1 MSAIPSQDYPVRVS
15 GTKITLR
22 QHLRELIRYRE
33 LVYNLTVKE
42 LKSRYKNSILGFV
55 WSLLNPL
62 GMMLVFTLV
71 FGMLMPNAQIE
82 NYPIFLLCGLL
93 PWNYFTSGVMSSIH
107 SVVGNGNLVKKVY
120 FPREILPIA
129 SVVSNLV
136 NFLLAFLLLFAA
148 LLIFR
153 VQFSPWLW
161 LLPFVIL
168 MQSAFILGLAF
179 ILSTLHVYYRDTMMV
194 MDVAILAWF
203 FFTPVFYSVDV
214 TLPATTTILGFTI
227 EVRRWLYILNPMASI
242 IRVYRDLLY
251 WGYRTDIDFFLRTLA
266 TCLVVLIVGYWFF
279 HKFSGRFGEEV

>member
-1 MSAIPSQDYPVRVS
+1 MSVIPSQDYPVRVS
-15 GTKITLR
+15 GTKRSLW
-22 QHLRELIRYRE
+22 QHLQELYQYRE
-33 LVYNLTVKE
+33 LVYNLTIKE

-71 FGMLMPNAQIE
+71 FGLLMPNASID

-93 PWNYFTSGVMSSIH
+93 PWNFFTSGVMSSIH
-107 SVVGNGNLVKKVY
+107 SVVSNGNLVKKVY

-129 SVVSNLV
+129 TVISNLV

-161 LLPFVIL
+161 LLPVVIL
-168 MQSAFILGLAF
+168 MQTAFILGLAF

-194 MDVAILAWF
+194 MDVGILAWF
-203 FFTPVFYSVDV
+203 FFTPVFYSVDI
-214 TLPATTTILGFTI
+214 TLPATSVILGVTV

-251 WGYRTDIDFFLRTLA
+251 WGYRTDIDFFLRTMA
-266 TCLVVLIVGYWFF
+266 TSLIVLIVGYWFF
-279 HKFSGRFGEEV
+279 HRFSGRFGEEV